1 MATWSSNAARRPCST
16 GSRSACPNPAPAAAI
31 TLGGGAM
38 RSSRCPGGAR
48 LRVDPEHPHT
58 TGLLCAMHRAETGC
72 RCSDA
77 FNGAELPSADSC
89 FRCPACTSHSGPA
102 HLLSYKLSARKARS
116 TPASAPRPVSGRPVL
131 ARSQEVASI
140 RAAAIP
146 PAVALPVS
154 DNLGSAAPSRSTAAL
169 V

>member
-1 MATWSSNAARRPCST
+1 MP
-16 GSRSACPNPAPAAAI
+16 
-31 TLGGGAM
+31 
-38 RSSRCPGGAR
+38 SSRCPGGAR

-58 TGLLCAMHRAETGC
+58 TGLLCAMNRAETGC